1 MNFLLN
7 PLTTKN
13 VMKTL
18 SILLFILLSSGL
30 VFAELPLGEIPP
42 KIVLEGDLGG
52 RLDGTAWSSEELV
65 SGKVLVLFYVDPDES
80 DLNNHVS
87 EAIKAENFSKE
98 KYGSVAVINMGATWL
113 PNFAINIKLKSKQ
126 EEYKTT
132 VYVKDLEK
140 TLVKKWNLSDDDSNI
155 MLFGKD
161 GKVLYSYDGKFSDAQ
176 VKEIIQAVKD
186 NL

>member
-1 MNFLLN
+1 MRTLSVLMIFLLAAL
-7 PLTTKN
+7 PL
-13 VMKTL
+13 
-18 SILLFILLSSGL
+18 S
-30 VFAELPLGEIPP
+30 AELPLGKIPP

-52 RLDGTAWSSEELV
+52 RLDGTAWNSEELI
-65 SGKVLVLFYVDPDES
+65 SGKVMVLFYVDPDES

-87 EAIKAENFSKE
+87 DALKAENFPLD
-98 KYGSVAVINMGATWL
+98 KYGSVGIANMEATWL

-126 EEYKTT
+126 EKHKST

-140 TLVKKWNLSDDDSNI
+140 ILVKKWGLNDDDSDV

-161 GKVLYSYDGKFSDAQ
+161 GKVLYSVDGKFTDTQ
-176 VKEIIQAVKD
+176 VKEIVKTVWD